1 MYVLRTPYKTDRAMT
16 DQTKDKKNASF
27 HGAMDGVQRIKQDR
41 VTPFRKRRRPIAE
54 QSQRDD
60 EAVMQSLLSDHDDAE
75 IETGDELLFVR
86 SGLQTN
92 VVRKLRRGQ
101 YALEA
106 ELDLHSHRVTEA
118 HELINDFLRRTRKEG
133 KRCVRIIH
141 GKGLGSVSK
150 LPILKGKVSA
160 WLRKKDEVLAFCSAR
175 PNDGGTGAVY
185 VLLKR
190 K

>member
-1 MYVLRTPYKTDRAMT
+1 MYILRNERKHESAMT
-16 DQTKDKKNASF
+16 DEPKDKKNTSF
-27 HGAMDGVQRIKQDR
+27 HEALGDVQRLKQDR
-41 VTPFRKRRRPIAE
+41 VTPFRKRRHPIPE

-60 EAVMQSLLSDHDDAE
+60 QEVMQSLLSDHDHAD

-86 SGLQTN
+86 GGLQTN

-106 ELDLHSHRVTEA
+106 ELDLHGHRVAEA
-118 HELINDFLRRTRKEG
+118 HELINTFLRRAQKEG

-141 GKGLGSVSK
+141 GKGLGSISK
-150 LPILKGKVSA
+150 LPVLKGKVSS

-175 PNDGGTGAVY
+175 PHDGGTGAVY

>member
-1 MYVLRTPYKTDRAMT
+1 MT
-16 DQTKDKKNASF
+16 DQPKDKKTASF
-27 HGAMDGVQRIKQDR
+27 PDTIDGVQRIKQDR
-41 VTPFRKRRRPIAE
+41 VTPFRARRRPIPE

-60 EAVMQSLLSDHDDAE
+60 QAVMQTLLSDHDHAE

-101 YALEA
+101 YMLEA
-106 ELDLHSHRVTEA
+106 ELDLHGQRVAEA
-118 HELINDFLRRTRKEG
+118 YELINTFLRRAQKEG

-150 LPILKGKVSA
+150 VPILKGKVGA

-175 PNDGGTGAVY
+175 PNDGGTGAIY

>member
-1 MYVLRTPYKTDRAMT
+1 MYTLRTPYKTDRAMT
-16 DQTKDKKNASF
+16 DHLKNKKNASF
-27 HGAMDGVQRIKQDR
+27 DDAMDGVQRIKQDR
-41 VTPFRKRRRPIAE
+41 VTPFRERPRPVPE

-60 EAVMQSLLSDHDDAE
+60 QAVMRSLLSDHDYAD

-101 YALEA
+101 YVLEA
-106 ELDLHSHRVTEA
+106 ELDLHGQRVAEA
-118 HELINDFLRRTRKEG
+118 HELINTFLRRAQKEG

-141 GKGLGSVSK
+141 GKGLGSVSN

-160 WLRKKDEVLAFCSAR
+160 WLQKKDEVLAFCSAR